1 MALPNLTRD
10 QAVERAALITVDSY
24 QIILDVTDGNGAPG
38 ERTFRSTTTVVFDAL
53 PGADTVI
60 DISAHTV
67 RRASLNDQDLD
78 VSGYDEA
85 AGIPLRGLAQR
96 NVVVVDAD
104 CHYSNTGE
112 GLHRFVDPVDGET
125 YLYSQFETADAKR
138 MFACFDQPDLK
149 ATFDVRVTA
158 PAHWKVIS
166 NGAPLAAAN
175 GVHTFA
181 TTPRMS
187 TYLVALIAGPYAAW
201 TDTYI
206 DDHGEI
212 PLGIYCRAS
221 LAEYMDAERLFTQTK
236 QGFGFYHKHFGL
248 PYAFGKY
255 DQLFVPEFNAGAMEN
270 AGAVTFLEDYVFRSK
285 VTRASYERRAET
297 VLHEM
302 AHMWFGDLVTMTW
315 WDDLWLN
322 ESFATFASVLCQSE
336 ATEFTE
342 AWTTFAT
349 VEKSW
354 AYRQDQ
360 LPSTRVTA
368 PAHWKV
374 ISNGAPLA
382 AANGVHTFATTPR
395 MSTYLVALIAGP
407 YAAWTDT
414 YIDDHGE
421 IPLGIYCRASL
432 AEYMDAE
439 RLFTQTKQGFGF
451 YHKHFG
457 LPYAFGKYDQLFVPE
472 FNAGAMEN
480 AGAVTF
486 LEDYVFRSK
495 VTRASYER
503 RAETVLHEMAHMW
516 FGDLVTMT
524 WWDDLWLNESFATF
538 ASVLCQSEATEFT
551 EAWTTFATVEK
562 SWAYRQD
569 QLPSTHPIAADIPD
583 LAAVEVNFDGI
594 TYAKGASVLKQ
605 LVAYVGLERFLA
617 GLRDYFRTHAFGNAS
632 FDDLLAA
639 LEKASGRD
647 LSNWGE
653 QWLKTTGLN
662 TLRPD
667 FEVDAEGRFTRFA
680 VTQSGAA
687 PGAGET
693 RVHRLAVGIYDD
705 DGSKSSGKL
714 VRVHREELDVSGPI
728 TNVPAL
734 VGVSRGKLI
743 LVNDD
748 DLTYCSLRLDER
760 SLQTALD
767 RIADIAEPLPR
778 TLVWSAA
785 WEMTREA
792 ELRARDFVSLV
803 SGGVHAETE
812 VGVAQR
818 LLLQAQTALGCYAE
832 PGWARERG
840 WPQFADRLLELA
852 REAEPGSDHQLAY
865 INSLCSSVLSPR
877 HVQTLGALLEGEPA
891 ACGLAGLAV
900 DTDLRW
906 RIVTALATAGAID
919 ADGPE
924 TPRIDAEVQ
933 RDPTA
938 AGKRH
943 AAQAR
948 AARPQFVV
956 KDEAFTTVVEDDT
969 LANATGRAMIAG
981 IAAPGQGELLK
992 PFARRYFQAIPG
1004 VWARRSS
1011 EVAQSVVIGLYPH
1024 WDISEQG
1031 ITAAEEFLSD
1041 PEVPPALRRLVLEG
1055 QAAVQRSLRARN
1067 FDADG

>member
-149 ATFDVRVTA
+149 ATFDV
-158 PAHWKVIS
+158 
-166 NGAPLAAAN
+166 
-175 GVHTFA
+175 
-181 TTPRMS
+181 
-187 TYLVALIAGPYAAW
+187 
-201 TDTYI
+201 
-206 DDHGEI
+206 
-212 PLGIYCRAS
+212 
-221 LAEYMDAERLFTQTK
+221 
-236 QGFGFYHKHFGL
+236 
-248 PYAFGKY
+248 
-255 DQLFVPEFNAGAMEN
+255 
-270 AGAVTFLEDYVFRSK
+270 
-285 VTRASYERRAET
+285 
-297 VLHEM
+297 
-302 AHMWFGDLVTMTW
+302 
-315 WDDLWLN
+315 
-322 ESFATFASVLCQSE
+322 
-336 ATEFTE
+336 
-342 AWTTFAT
+342 
-349 VEKSW
+349 
-354 AYRQDQ
+354 
-360 LPSTRVTA
+360 RVTA

-877 HVQTLGALLEGEPA
+877 HVQTLGALLEGEPRRMWIGRLSRRHRPALADRNRAGHRGRHRRRRAGDTENRRRGAARPDCRRKA
-891 ACGLAGLAV
+891 ACRPGPRGA
-900 DTDLRW
+900 
-906 RIVTALATAGAID
+906 ATVRRQGRGIHH
-919 ADGPE
+919 GGRGRHPGQRHW
-924 TPRIDAEVQ
+924 PRDD
-933 RDPTA
+933 R
-938 AGKRH
+938 RH
-943 AAQAR
+943 CRTRTRRAAQAVR
-948 AARPQFVV
+948 ATLLSGDPRSMGTAIQRSRAIGGDWPVSALGHQRAGHHRRRGVPQRPRGSARIAPAGARGPGRGAAIVAGPQ
-956 KDEAFTTVVEDDT
+956 
-969 LANATGRAMIAG
+969 
-981 IAAPGQGELLK
+981 
-992 PFARRYFQAIPG
+992 
-1004 VWARRSS
+1004 
-1011 EVAQSVVIGLYPH
+1011 
-1024 WDISEQG
+1024 
-1031 ITAAEEFLSD
+1031 
-1041 PEVPPALRRLVLEG
+1041 LRR
-1055 QAAVQRSLRARN
+1055 
-1067 FDADG
+1067 